1 MDNYE
6 KIGERL
12 EELPGKIG
20 FYYENLVT
28 GERFQYRADEKLMA
42 ASVIKLYVM
51 AAAFRRIADGRLDA
65 GQMITTSKADFVPS
79 CGAVAY
85 LHEGLQVTVLD
96 LVTLM
101 IIFSDNTAT
110 NILIDL
116 IGMEEINEEIR
127 LLGFKDTWLRRK
139 MFDVEKSRQGI
150 QNLITAKEVGV
161 FFRRLYEGT
170 LVDEASSRKMLAIL
184 GDQQLN
190 GKIPFYLKAL
200 PDEPEIAHKTGE
212 DTGITHDVG
221 IVYGR
226 EPFIV
231 CFCGNETD
239 TPWFER
245 VMAEISLELYQDT
258 LR

>member
-20 FYYENLVT
+20 FYYENMVT
-28 GERFQYRADEKLMA
+28 GERFLYRADEKLMA

-127 LLGFKDTWLRRK
+127 LLGFKDTWLPK
-139 MFDVEKSRQGI
+139 
-150 QNLITAKEVGV
+150 
-161 FFRRLYEGT
+161 
-170 LVDEASSRKMLAIL
+170 
-184 GDQQLN
+184 
-190 GKIPFYLKAL
+190 
-200 PDEPEIAHKTGE
+200 
-212 DTGITHDVG
+212 
-221 IVYGR
+221 
-226 EPFIV
+226 
-231 CFCGNETD
+231 
-239 TPWFER
+239 
-245 VMAEISLELYQDT
+245 
-258 LR
+258 